1 MTNRLSLFEIEL
13 LVNLGRKGMKWISRD
28 EDGYL
33 QVFRCEPHMWSPED
47 QYYEMSIDDPVYCD
61 DFYSLDF
68 VQDIYF
74 SCVKPKEKYLITD
87 LLGT

>member
-1 MTNRLSLFEIEL
+1 MSKLTLFEIEL
-13 LVNLGRKGMKWISRD
+13 LVNLGLKGMKWIARD

-33 QVFRCEPHMWSPED
+33 QVFRREPSMWSPED
-47 QYYEMSIDDPVYCD
+47 QYWEVTEIDDPVYCD

-74 SCVKPKEKYLITD
+74 TCIKPKEKYLITD